1 MSLMKQ
7 NPPRNS
13 SNSLSSQASMTLQA
27 TTTTSQQQQPGAGK
41 GKSRKRKDHSPPS
54 PSLLPDGN
62 SVVQQQQ
69 PCSLAIPITSS
80 FSKPANKQGFRFS
93 LRRMLYN
100 SPLVSQRRSRSLS
113 GGNNVSNPAPSSS
126 STGGLRK
133 RQSPSTS
140 RYESESPSDTSSTSQ
155 SELRVPNRSLR
166 CPISENWECPL
177 CLAEC
182 SSEFFPELLCCT
194 HRSCLDCLQQ
204 YLRIEISES
213 RVNINC
219 PECSEPMHP
228 NDIRLILNNE
238 NLLEKYEDFMLRRVL
253 AADPDSRWCPAPD
266 CNFVVLATGCASC
279 PRLLCQ
285 RPGCGSSFCYHCKAL
300 WHPNQTCDAAR
311 AQRSS
316 IYGSSSN
323 FKNTQRDDIKP
334 CPRCQVLIA
343 KMDDGSCN
351 HMTCALCGS
360 EFCWLCMKEI
370 SDLHYL
376 SPSGCT
382 FWGKKPW
389 SRKKKILWQ
398 LGTLVGAPVGIAL
411 LAGIAVPAM
420 IIGIPIWVGR
430 KLYARFKTVSK
441 HKRNIIITSG
451 VAASVLVA
459 PAIAGVAVGMGV
471 PILLAYIYGVVPVS
485 LCQNGVC
492 GVSASPLGVR
502 IDFDDDDDV
511 IVGIVSG
518 STGAGGVGNAIGTGV
533 GSGSGGGGTGG
544 IGGSS
549 SAGCAGSDD
558 LSALDG
564 NTNEHSGSNAY
575 YSRSGAGGVGV
586 GQNKHNTD
594 AVSLDHAT
602 NLGLVGNPSIGE
614 ASVALS
620 ASGSASL
627 GSASQLFVRDR
638 DRESDREDCESA
650 SQLGLAGSIVSNAS
664 AARRLEVQAE
674 LVAMAACS
682 PNKRSSFASSETASA
697 TISLSE
703 RSNTLSMAD
712 DGAAS
717 VASTRALAGSL
728 LSYKMGDTSSVHS
741 YRIPH
746 AGHTSASASGSVKSG
761 YAPIEIHACLND
773 GDDLLPSGA
782 RSSSPV
788 SIISLSGDEVTLPGL
803 VSLRR
808 SARRARFGTQG
819 TAAPAVSDSDDHGQV
834 RFDDQVS
841 YFDRTA
847 LDTGNNAT
855 DGSEGVTTP
864 EEED

>member
-1 MSLMKQ
+1 MSSMKH
-7 NPPRNS
+7 NPPRHS
-13 SNSLSSQASMTLQA
+13 SNSLDNSQASMTLQA
-27 TTTTSQQQQPGAGK
+27 TSQPGAGK

-54 PSLLPDGN
+54 PSLPDGN

-113 GGNNVSNPAPSSS
+113 GGNNLGNPAPSSSS

-133 RQSPSTS
+133 RQSPCTS
-140 RYESESPSDTSSTSQ
+140 RYGSESPSDTSSTSQ
-155 SELRVPNRSLR
+155 SELRVPSRSLR

-238 NLLEKYEDFMLRRVL
+238 TLLEKYEDFMLRRVL

-441 HKRNIIITSG
+441 HKRNVIITSG

-502 IDFDDDDDV
+502 IDFDDDDEV
-511 IVGIVSG
+511 VGVGIVSG
-518 STGAGGVGNAIGTGV
+518 AAGVGNSGGTGV
-533 GSGSGGGGTGG
+533 GSGSAGNGGGAGVGG
-544 IGGSS
+544 GRGP
-549 SAGCAGSDD
+549 
-558 LSALDG
+558 
-564 NTNEHSGSNAY
+564 TAY
-575 YSRSGAGGVGV
+575 YSRGSAAGVGV
-586 GQNKHNTD
+586 GQNKRNTD

-746 AGHTSASASGSVKSG
+746 TGQTSASASGSVKSG
-761 YAPIEIHACLND
+761 YAPVEIHACLND
-773 GDDLLPSGA
+773 GDDLASGA

-808 SARRARFGTQG
+808 SARRARFGNNSTQ
-819 TAAPAVSDSDDHGQV
+819 AAGALAGDNEDHGQV

-841 YFDRTA
+841 YFDRTTVA
-847 LDTGNNAT
+847 CSPTAIEASERTAT
-855 DGSEGVTTP
+855 R
-864 EEED
+864 